1 MTNPL
6 PPVPHQHRPHPSDL
20 PEPGLDRA
28 IDFVNSFGTSRGR
41 PYDDLQT
48 ADAAVVRLAELGFLT
63 PADSAAER
71 ERLAAHPAV
80 SGAALARLQA
90 VRSGLRELIDAT
102 AEGRSADP
110 DALASVNLALRLAEF
125 VELVPLGSDYRL
137 ARRRAGEPVD
147 QAIAAIA
154 RLVAAEV
161 AGGRSDRLRICE
173 NPTCR
178 WAFYDRS
185 RPGTRRWCEM
195 SSCGN
200 RMKAA
205 RHRARTREV
214 PSAVPPEVP
223 PTT

>member
-1 MTNPL
+1 MTNQL
-6 PPVPHQHRPHPSDL
+6 PPVPHQHRPYPSDP
-20 PEPGLDRA
+20 PEPGLERA
-28 IDFVNSFGTSRGR
+28 IDFVNSFGISRGR
-41 PYDDLQT
+41 PFDDLQT
-48 ADAAVVRLAELGFLT
+48 ADAAVVRLGELGFLS
-63 PADSAAER
+63 PDELAAER
-71 ERLAAHPAV
+71 VRVAANPAV
-80 SGAALARLQA
+80 GGAALARLQA

-102 AEGRSADP
+102 AEGRAADP
-110 DALASVNLALRLAEF
+110 GALASVNLALRLAEF
-125 VELVPLGSDYRL
+125 IELVPVGTDYRL
-137 ARRRAGEPVD
+137 ARRRAGEPFD
-147 QAIAAIA
+147 QALAAIA
-154 RLVAAEV
+154 GLIAAEV